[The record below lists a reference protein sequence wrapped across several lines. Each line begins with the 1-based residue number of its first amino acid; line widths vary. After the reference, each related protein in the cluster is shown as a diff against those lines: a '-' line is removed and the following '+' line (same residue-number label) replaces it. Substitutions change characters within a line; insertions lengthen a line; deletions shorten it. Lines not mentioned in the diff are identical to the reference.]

1 EILSSEREGR
11 GGARGSDSGPPME
24 ERFPSSRENPR
35 AAGPPSQRPSPSIME
50 RFGAMLREQEEK
62 LREVTG
68 EEPVPTADDVVRCY
82 EDVLS
87 ELTFNSKPVITDLT
101 IIAGQHTRFA
111 EEIADTICTRILEVG
126 FFMSRQSGELCTIFF
141 LQSQLKLEAVVHYS
155 HFTTCLNGFYA
166 LWVCVQVAEDQ
177 KLPSLYLIDSIVK
190 NIGHHYVK
198 VFAARLPKV
207 SIMVHLAYLH
217 PLPPCSS

>member
-1 EILSSEREGR
+1 
-11 GGARGSDSGPPME
+11 ME

-68 EEPVPTADDVVRCY
+68 EEPVLTADDVVRCY

-101 IIAGQHTRFA
+101 IIAGQHTRYA
-111 EEIADTICTRILEVG
+111 EEIADAICTRILE
-126 FFMSRQSGELCTIFF
+126 
-141 LQSQLKLEAVVHYS
+141 
-155 HFTTCLNGFYA
+155 
-166 LWVCVQVAEDQ
+166 VAEDQ